1 MQIWS
6 EGSVIN
12 PLRKRNHKIK
22 PNPDYLIDDNHVTF
36 TIGEVIRTYDTDWN
50 FQSNQIDEIADAIR
64 HVINDMMELTAED
77 VTDFSVIETY
87 DNREKRNIYEIR
99 IVVNGEVAKRLK
111 DYYSD

>member
-1 MQIWS
+1 
-6 EGSVIN
+6 
-12 PLRKRNHKIK
+12 
-22 PNPDYLIDDNHVTF
+22 
-36 TIGEVIRTYDTDWN
+36 
-50 FQSNQIDEIADAIR
+50 
-64 HVINDMMELTAED
+64 MMELTAED